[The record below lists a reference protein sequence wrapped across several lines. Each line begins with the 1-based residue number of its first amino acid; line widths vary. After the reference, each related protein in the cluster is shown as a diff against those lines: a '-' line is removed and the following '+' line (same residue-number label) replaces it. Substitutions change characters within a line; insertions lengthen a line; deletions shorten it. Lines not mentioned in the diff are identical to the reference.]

1 MNTRNKGALAE
12 YRFISTA
19 ISLDLRVIV
28 PAVEGYPYDCVIDNG
43 NRFYRIQ
50 VKYASKDK
58 RRTNTFSVMTHR
70 RIKSTSPTYRKY
82 TAEEVDYYAIYIWY
96 IDTFYIIP
104 YKAVLGNS
112 ISLSPKNHHSKYNSY
127 KNNWEQLLRK

>member
-43 NRFYRIQ
+43 KRFYRIQ
-50 VKYASKDK
+50 VKYGSKDK
-58 RRTNTFSVMTHR
+58 RNPYSFTVMAQR
-70 RIKSTSPTYRKY
+70 RISAGKHGFRNYN
-82 TAEEVDYYAIYIWY
+82 AEEVDFYAIYIWY
-96 IDTFYIIP
+96 IDTFFIIP
-104 YKAVLGNS
+104 YEAVKTTS
-112 ISLSPKNHHSKYNSY
+112 ITVSTKHDNNKYQSY
-127 KNNWEQLLRK
+127 KNNWEQLLR